1 MIKETK
7 KEAMINFLKKNV
19 YAIVAGVILIVLGIT
34 LALIVNNK
42 KVVDNNPDDNVN
54 AGAVTFYVPL
64 LNATVEKGFSDTKL
78 MYNETLKQW
87 EAHMAIQLVASDSSS
102 VYAALEG
109 TVLEMYENYLE
120 GKVIVLQHANNLKTV
135 YKSLGSTSDLQV
147 GDTVSKGQVIGTT
160 GMCASE
166 LDFGNH
172 LHFEVEENDKK
183 VDPAGY
189 LNLTDK

>member
-7 KEAMINFLKKNV
+7 KEAMLNFLKKNV

-64 LNATVEKGFSDTKL
+64 LNATVEKEFSDTKL

-160 GMCASE
+160 RMCASE

>member
-7 KEAMINFLKKNV
+7 KEAMLNFLKKNV

-54 AGAVTFYVPL
+54 AGAVTFYVSL

-87 EAHMAIQLVASDSSS
+87 EAHMAI
-102 VYAALEG
+102 
-109 TVLEMYENYLE
+109 
-120 GKVIVLQHANNLKTV
+120 
-135 YKSLGSTSDLQV
+135 
-147 GDTVSKGQVIGTT
+147 
-160 GMCASE
+160 
-166 LDFGNH
+166 
-172 LHFEVEENDKK
+172 
-183 VDPAGY
+183 
-189 LNLTDK
+189 